1 MAEQKVIFE
10 AESLLR
16 LLTAYYD
23 GLVPMDAKAVQIGV
37 SQYFR
42 RYIGI
47 LVDSDQWSA
56 DADIATKDGQ
66 WPLHLRYEGRRN
78 MAWSKSDQDQTVKWG
93 REGEDFEIP
102 R

>member
-1 MAEQKVIFE
+1 MPEQRVIFE
-10 AESLLR
+10 PESLLR

-23 GLVPMDAKAVQIGV
+23 GLVPMDAKAVQVGV
-37 SQYFR
+37 SQFFK

-47 LVDSDQWSA
+47 LVDSDQWG
-56 DADIATKDGQ
+56 DEADIKSKDGQ

-78 MAWSKSDQDQTVKWG
+78 MAWSKSQGDEPIKWG

-102 R
+102 K